1 MQQPTKIKKF
11 MSNKIDTKKNQLLI
25 FSTAAALGG
34 LLFGFD
40 TGVISGAIHF
50 IKIEFN
56 LNAYQEGFAVS
67 NLMIAC
73 VVGALLAGPIA
84 DWTGRKKVLILCAVL
99 FTVSAILSAL
109 PRSFTELVIA
119 RFIGGMGVGMASVV
133 SPMYIA
139 EISPA
144 KIRGRLV
151 ALNQLAIVV
160 GILLSYFSNWVL
172 VDTGINNW
180 RYMLVAEILPAITF
194 LVGLFFIPESPRWL
208 TKEGLEKE
216 ALDVLNVVAGA
227 ANSDHELQEVK
238 KSLAEKSTS
247 LKELLHPSLRRV
259 LIVGILF
266 SLFAHITGIDT
277 IIYYG
282 PIIFLES
289 GFKTDSALLAS
300 VMIGITNLI
309 FTFVGM
315 AMVDKAGRK
324 FLLLVGLAGM
334 GISMMLVGFCMQS
347 DIISAKWTLLW
358 IMTYI
363 ASFAMSIG
371 VVIWVYL
378 SEIYP
383 TRVRGQ
389 ALSVAT
395 MVLWLGNV
403 ILTQLFPVMMERFGG
418 GTFYIFSFICLLAF
432 IFTWTMVKE
441 TKGVSLEEIEEMWV

>member
-1 MQQPTKIKKF
+1 

-67 NLMIAC
+67 NLMVAC
-73 VVGALLAGPIA
+73 VIGALLAGPIA

-160 GILLSYFSNWVL
+160 GILLSYLSNWLL

-216 ALDVLNVVAGA
+216 ALDVLNIVAGA
-227 ANSDHELQEVK
+227 ANADHELQEVK
-238 KSLAEKSTS
+238 KSLSEKSTS

-334 GISMMLVGFCMQS
+334 GISMTLVGLSMQS
-347 DIISAKWTLLW
+347 DMISAKWTLLW

-383 TRVRGQ
+383 TRVR
-389 ALSVAT
+389 
-395 MVLWLGNV
+395 
-403 ILTQLFPVMMERFGG
+403 
-418 GTFYIFSFICLLAF
+418 
-432 IFTWTMVKE
+432 
-441 TKGVSLEEIEEMWV
+441 

>member
-1 MQQPTKIKKF
+1 

-56 LNAYQEGFAVS
+56 LNAFQEGFAVS
-67 NLMIAC
+67 NLMVAC
-73 VVGALLAGPIA
+73 VIGALLAGPIA

-160 GILLSYFSNWVL
+160 GILLSYLSNWLL

-216 ALDVLNVVAGA
+216 ALDVLNIVAGA
-227 ANSDHELQEVK
+227 ANADHELQEVK
-238 KSLAEKSTS
+238 KSLSEKSTS

-334 GISMMLVGFCMQS
+334 GISMTLVGLCMQS
-347 DIISAKWTLLW
+347 DMISAKWTLLW

>member
-1 MQQPTKIKKF
+1 
-11 MSNKIDTKKNQLLI
+11 MSDKIDTNKNQLLI
-25 FSTAAALGG
+25 FSTVAALGG

-40 TGVISGAIHF
+40 TGVISGAIPF
-50 IKIEFN
+50 IKLEFY
-56 LNAYQEGFAVS
+56 LNSYQEGFAVS

-73 VVGALLAGPIA
+73 VIGALIAGPIA

-99 FTVSAILSAL
+99 FIVSAILSAL

-119 RFIGGMGVGMASVV
+119 RFIGGIGVGVASVV

-160 GILLSYFSNWVL
+160 GILLSYLSNWLL

-180 RYMLVAEILPAITF
+180 RYMLVAEILPATTF
-194 LVGLFFIPESPRWL
+194 LMGLFFILESPRWL
-208 TKEGLEKE
+208 TKEGLEKD
-216 ALDVLNVVAGA
+216 ALDVLKVVAGA
-227 ANSDHELQEVK
+227 VNADHELQKIK
-238 KSLAEKSTS
+238 KSLAEKKTS

-300 VMIGITNLI
+300 VIIGITNLI

-315 AMVDKAGRK
+315 AMIDKAGRK
-324 FLLLVGLAGM
+324 FLLLVGIAGM
-334 GISMMLVGFCMQS
+334 GISMTLVGFCMQS
-347 DIISAKWTLLW
+347 DMISAKWTLLW

-441 TKGVSLEEIEEMWV
+441 TRGVSLEEIEKMWV

>member
-1 MQQPTKIKKF
+1 
-11 MSNKIDTKKNQLLI
+11 MSDKIDTNKNQLLI
-25 FSTAAALGG
+25 FSSVAALGG

-50 IKIEFN
+50 IKVEFY

-73 VVGALLAGPIA
+73 VIGALFAGPIA

-99 FTVSAILSAL
+99 FTISTILSAL

-160 GILLSYFSNWVL
+160 GILLSYFSNWLL

-194 LVGLFFIPESPRWL
+194 LMGLFFIPESPRWL

-227 ANSDHELQEVK
+227 ANADHELQEVK
-238 KSLAEKSTS
+238 KSLAEKRTS

-300 VMIGITNLI
+300 VIIGITNLI

-315 AMVDKAGRK
+315 AMVDKAGRR
-324 FLLLVGLAGM
+324 FLLLVGIAGM
-334 GISMMLVGFCMQS
+334 GISMTLVGFCMQS
-347 DIISAKWTLLW
+347 DMISAKWTLLW

-403 ILTQLFPVMMERFGG
+403 ILTQLFPIMMERFSG

-441 TKGVSLEEIEEMWV
+441 TRGVSLEEIEKIWV

>member
-1 MQQPTKIKKF
+1 
-11 MSNKIDTKKNQLLI
+11 MSDKIDTNKNQLLI
-25 FSTAAALGG
+25 FSSVAALGG

-50 IKIEFN
+50 IKVEFY

-67 NLMIAC
+67 SLMIAC
-73 VVGALLAGPIA
+73 VIGALFAGPIA

-99 FTVSAILSAL
+99 FTISTILSAL

-160 GILLSYFSNWVL
+160 GILLSYFSNWLL

-194 LVGLFFIPESPRWL
+194 LMGLFFIPESPRWL

-227 ANSDHELQEVK
+227 ANADHEFQEIK
-238 KSLAEKSTS
+238 KSLAEKRTS

-300 VMIGITNLI
+300 VIIGITNLI

-315 AMVDKAGRK
+315 AMVDKAGRR
-324 FLLLVGLAGM
+324 FLLLVGIAGM
-334 GISMMLVGFCMQS
+334 GISMTLVGFCMQS
-347 DIISAKWTLLW
+347 DMISAKWTLLW

-403 ILTQLFPVMMERFGG
+403 ILTQLFPIMMERFSG

-441 TKGVSLEEIEEMWV
+441 TRGVSLEEIEKIWV

>member
-1 MQQPTKIKKF
+1 

-56 LNAYQEGFAVS
+56 LNAFQEGFAVS
-67 NLMIAC
+67 NLMVAC
-73 VVGALLAGPIA
+73 VIGALLAGPIA

-99 FTVSAILSAL
+99 FTISTILSAL
-109 PRSFTELVIA
+109 PRSYTELVIA

-160 GILLSYFSNWVL
+160 GILLSYLSNWLL

-216 ALDVLNVVAGA
+216 ALDVLNIVAGA
-227 ANSDHELQEVK
+227 ANADHELQEVK
-238 KSLAEKSTS
+238 KSLSEKSTS

-334 GISMMLVGFCMQS
+334 GISMTLVGLCMQS
-347 DIISAKWTLLW
+347 DMISAKWTLLW

>member
-1 MQQPTKIKKF
+1 
-11 MSNKIDTKKNQLLI
+11 MSNKIDTDKNQLLI

-67 NLMIAC
+67 NLMVAC
-73 VVGALLAGPIA
+73 VIGALLAGPIA

-160 GILLSYFSNWVL
+160 GILLSYLSNWLL

-227 ANSDHELQEVK
+227 ANADHELQEVK

-334 GISMMLVGFCMQS
+334 GISMTLVGLCMQS
-347 DIISAKWTLLW
+347 DMISAKWTLLW

>member
-1 MQQPTKIKKF
+1 M
-11 MSNKIDTKKNQLLI
+11 
-25 FSTAAALGG
+25 
-34 LLFGFD
+34 
-40 TGVISGAIHF
+40 V
-50 IKIEFN
+50 
-56 LNAYQEGFAVS
+56 
-67 NLMIAC
+67 AC
-73 VVGALLAGPIA
+73 VIGALLAGPIA

-194 LVGLFFIPESPRWL
+194 LVGLFFIPES
-208 TKEGLEKE
+208 
-216 ALDVLNVVAGA
+216 
-227 ANSDHELQEVK
+227 
-238 KSLAEKSTS
+238 
-247 LKELLHPSLRRV
+247 
-259 LIVGILF
+259 
-266 SLFAHITGIDT
+266 
-277 IIYYG
+277 
-282 PIIFLES
+282 
-289 GFKTDSALLAS
+289 
-300 VMIGITNLI
+300 
-309 FTFVGM
+309 
-315 AMVDKAGRK
+315 
-324 FLLLVGLAGM
+324 
-334 GISMMLVGFCMQS
+334 
-347 DIISAKWTLLW
+347 
-358 IMTYI
+358 
-363 ASFAMSIG
+363 MSIG

-403 ILTQLFPVMMERFGG
+403 ILTQLFPIMMERFSG

-441 TKGVSLEEIEEMWV
+441 TRGVSLEEIEKIWV

>member
-1 MQQPTKIKKF
+1 
-11 MSNKIDTKKNQLLI
+11 MSIKIDTDKNQLLI

-73 VVGALLAGPIA
+73 VIGALLAGPIA

-160 GILLSYFSNWVL
+160 GILLSYLSNWLL

-238 KSLAEKSTS
+238 KSLAEKRTS

-259 LIVGILF
+259 LVVGILF

-347 DIISAKWTLLW
+347 DMISAKWTLLW

>member
-1 MQQPTKIKKF
+1 

-67 NLMIAC
+67 NLMVAC
-73 VVGALLAGPIA
+73 VIGALLAGPIA

-160 GILLSYFSNWVL
+160 GILLSYLSNWLL

-216 ALDVLNVVAGA
+216 ALDVLNIVAGA
-227 ANSDHELQEVK
+227 ANADHELQEVK
-238 KSLAEKSTS
+238 KSLSEKSTS

-334 GISMMLVGFCMQS
+334 GISMTLVGLCMQS
-347 DIISAKWTLLW
+347 DMISAKWTLLW

-403 ILTQLFPVMMERFGG
+403 ILTQLFPIMMERFSG

-441 TKGVSLEEIEEMWV
+441 TRGVSLEEIEKIWV

>member
-1 MQQPTKIKKF
+1 
-11 MSNKIDTKKNQLLI
+11 MSIKIDTDKNQLLI

-73 VVGALLAGPIA
+73 VIGALLAGPIA

-238 KSLAEKSTS
+238 KSLAEKRTS

-347 DIISAKWTLLW
+347 DMISAKWTLLW

>member
-1 MQQPTKIKKF
+1 
-11 MSNKIDTKKNQLLI
+11 MSNKIDTKKNKLLI

-40 TGVISGAIHF
+40 TGVISGTIHF

-73 VVGALLAGPIA
+73 VIGALLAGPIA
-84 DWTGRKKVLILCAVL
+84 DWAGRKKILILCAVL

-160 GILLSYFSNWVL
+160 GILLSYLSNWLL

-216 ALDVLNVVAGA
+216 ALDVLNVVAGT
-227 ANSDHELQEVK
+227 ANADHELQEVK
-238 KSLAEKSTS
+238 KSLVEKRTS

-315 AMVDKAGRK
+315 AMIDKAGRK

-334 GISMMLVGFCMQS
+334 GISMTLVGLCMQS
-347 DIISAKWTLLW
+347 DMISAKWTLLW

-441 TKGVSLEEIEEMWV
+441 TKGVSLEEIEELWV

>member
-1 MQQPTKIKKF
+1 
-11 MSNKIDTKKNQLLI
+11 MSDKIDTNKNQLLI
-25 FSTAAALGG
+25 FSTVAALGG

-40 TGVISGAIHF
+40 TGVISGAIPF
-50 IKIEFN
+50 IKLEFY
-56 LNAYQEGFAVS
+56 LNSYQEGFAIS

-73 VVGALLAGPIA
+73 VIGALIAGPIA

-99 FTVSAILSAL
+99 FIVSAILSAL

-119 RFIGGMGVGMASVV
+119 RFIGGIGVGVASVV

-151 ALNQLAIVV
+151 ALNQLAIVI
-160 GILLSYFSNWVL
+160 GILLSYLSNWLL

-180 RYMLVAEILPAITF
+180 RYMLVAEILPATTF
-194 LVGLFFIPESPRWL
+194 LMGLFFILESPRWL
-208 TKEGLEKE
+208 TKEGLEKD
-216 ALDVLNVVAGA
+216 ALDVLKVVAGVENA
-227 ANSDHELQEVK
+227 DHELQEVK
-238 KSLAEKSTS
+238 KSLAEKKTS

-282 PIIFLES
+282 PLIFLES

-300 VMIGITNLI
+300 VIIGITNLI

-315 AMVDKAGRK
+315 AMIDKAGRK
-324 FLLLVGLAGM
+324 FLLLVGIAGM
-334 GISMMLVGFCMQS
+334 GISMTLVGFCMQS
-347 DIISAKWTLLW
+347 DMISAKWTLLW

-441 TKGVSLEEIEEMWV
+441 TRGVSLEEIEKIWV